1 MEILLIATHLVLTLS
16 NLTLFV
22 VILYTL
28 RKKEAPS
35 IPSPMFNNF
44 KRKEPEETEEE
55 KRYRILQENI
65 ENFDGTGKGQVK
77 L

>member
-1 MEILLIATHLVLTLS
+1 MEIILTVMAVILTLS
-16 NLTLFV
+16 NVTLCGAIWYAV
-22 VILYTL
+22 RHKQTL
-28 RKKEAPS
+28 S
-35 IPSPMFNNF
+35 IPKPTFSFF
-44 KRKEPEETEEE
+44 QGKEPEETEEE